1 VGRADG
7 RIIFSCY
14 MHYIP
19 WKILETSCG
28 RSRSSRSAVRPISYH
43 TYRPRAAN
51 HERETDERVLLA
63 RERVGHEVSE
73 HRSIEVAL
81 RDAGEFFRSVLRHG
95 SDIFTILETDG
106 AVRYQS
112 PSIALVLGYR
122 PEELLG
128 ENFFGYVHPEDL
140 EPARA
145 AFAGVVA
152 DRGSTCRVEYQ
163 FRHADGSWRRL
174 EGVANNLLDDPGV
187 TRA

>member
-1 VGRADG
+1 
-7 RIIFSCY
+7 
-14 MHYIP
+14 
-19 WKILETSCG
+19 
-28 RSRSSRSAVRPISYH
+28 
-43 TYRPRAAN
+43 
-51 HERETDERVLLA
+51 
-63 RERVGHEVSE
+63 VSE

-95 SDIFTILETDG
+95 SDIFTILEAEGT
-106 AVRYQS
+106 VRYQS
-112 PSIALVLGYR
+112 PSIARVLGYK

-140 EPARA
+140 APTRA

-152 DRGSTCRVEYQ
+152 DRGSTCRVEYR

-187 TRA
+187 RGLLVTSRDITGRREAEIRFQTLVEQIPAAIYVEELSEEGKSLRYMSPQYEAMLG